1 MPDQKVQQLLSYAR
15 NAADRARQ
23 AHWNGNTEEAVEWIR
38 RADQRLQSARRAL
51 SLAGEPDSEE
61 DDNGTHEEFNPRVEG
76 YPDTDDPEA
85 PEWNFYGLDR
95 GQAY

>member
-1 MPDQKVQQLLSYAR
+1 MPDRKIQELLSYAR

-23 AHWNGNTEEAVEWIR
+23 EHWNGNTEGAVEWIR

-51 SLAGEPDSEE
+51 SQEGEPDSEE
-61 DDNGTHEEFNPRVEG
+61 DDNGTTEAHHADQPEGGEEPIPG
-76 YPDTDDPEA
+76 DWYP
-85 PEWNFYGLDR
+85 YGLDR